1 MPREVQFIEFGV
13 RVVAW
18 VDATISQNENEILA
32 MQDVQRHERTPPAPH
47 LFHGRLVSRAPPVGE
62 RVGIESGDSVTR
74 KELRNF
80 ARYAA
85 APINDRSEDVEND
98 GTNT

>member
-1 MPREVQFIEFGV
+1 
-13 RVVAW
+13 
-18 VDATISQNENEILA
+18 
-32 MQDVQRHERTPPAPH
+32 
-47 LFHGRLVSRAPPVGE
+47 LVSSAPSLGE